1 MSRPLPRMRKR
12 NQFSQLSSG
21 ASAIVIPKNKVI
33 LAEFYSLGHN
43 ILALYN
49 VLVQVW
55 LATNKTE
62 LDNYYK
68 KLYVPQFPQINPW
81 LKCRISGKRSYQ
93 ENLKISG
100 TLFSSHSPIQK
111 WNSKFSS
118 LAQVCLLYLSLP
130 KYFVHKC
137 LQKQNFVYKLFH
149 YPKNFNILTYLLPAK
164 SFSNV

>member
-12 NQFSQLSSG
+12 NQFNQLDSG

-33 LAEFYSLGHN
+33 LAEFCSLGPN

-81 LKCRISGKRSYQ
+81 LKCRISGKRNYQ
-93 ENLKISG
+93 ENLKIRWD
-100 TLFSSHSPIQK
+100 T
-111 WNSKFSS
+111 
-118 LAQVCLLYLSLP
+118 V
-130 KYFVHKC
+130 
-137 LQKQNFVYKLFH
+137 
-149 YPKNFNILTYLLPAK
+149 
-164 SFSNV
+164 